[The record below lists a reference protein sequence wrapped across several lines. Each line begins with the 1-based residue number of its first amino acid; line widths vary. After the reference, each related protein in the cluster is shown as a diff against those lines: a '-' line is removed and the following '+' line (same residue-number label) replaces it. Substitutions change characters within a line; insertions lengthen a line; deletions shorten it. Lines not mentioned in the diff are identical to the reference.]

1 MAADMKFDFSF
12 GRNEMLSMKL
22 KFASLAAMATVGLIA
37 TSAEA
42 EDLTLWTLNFDNNA
56 ANVALKKVASDFETA
71 NPGTH
76 VEIVQRGID
85 EHKTALRVA
94 AGSSKGPDIFFSWAG
109 LGLGGEYVKAGL
121 ALPMDKY
128 YTQYKWADELLPS
141 AAAFADLYPGGKYGV
156 PFTFKGEAV
165 YYNKKLF
172 QQAGITEEPKTYEE
186 FVADAAKLKTAGIPA
201 FTFGG
206 SVNWHVMRL
215 MDVLLETKC
224 GADKHDALMSM
235 KVDWTKES
243 CATDAFTEFAK
254 WTKDYTL
261 QPFMG
266 IDNKQ
271 SYSLFTA
278 GRAAMM
284 LEGDWLVSQLD
295 GTGANLDDY
304 GMFPFPTNTDRLY
317 GFAEYNYISTKSKN
331 PDLAAKFLDYFL
343 STKVQQDTLGQFS
356 STSINKN
363 VHYENQKPLEA
374 KWLDVFNKYSKVY
387 MNGDQAFPLDVTTE
401 YFRVINDVA
410 AGNIQPADAA
420 KQLQT
425 FIAGRT

>member
-1 MAADMKFDFSF
+1 
-12 GRNEMLSMKL
+12 MLTLSEKL
-22 KFASLAAMATVGLIA
+22 KTASIVAIAMASLSATPVL
-37 TSAEA
+37 A
-42 EDLTLWTLNFDNNA
+42 EDITLWTLNFDNNA
-56 ANVALKKVASDFETA
+56 ANGALKKVATDFEAA

-76 VEIVQRGID
+76 VEIVQRAVD

-94 AGSSKGPDIFFSWAG
+94 AGSDKGPDIYFSWAG

-121 ALPMDKY
+121 SLPLDKY
-128 YTQYKWADELLPS
+128 YTEYKWNDELLPS
-141 AAAFADLYPGGKYGV
+141 AAAFADLYTGGKHGV

-172 QQAGITEEPKTYEE
+172 EQAGIKEEPKTYEE
-186 FVADAAKLKTAGIPA
+186 LLAAADKLKAAGIPA

-206 SVNWHVMRL
+206 TVNWHVMRL
-215 MDVLLETKC
+215 MDVILETKC
-224 GADKHDALMSM
+224 GAEKHDALKAMTL
-235 KVDWTKES
+235 DWTKEP
-243 CATDAFTEFAK
+243 CATDAFAEFAK

-284 LEGDWLVSQLD
+284 LEGDWLVSQLN
-295 GTGANLDDY
+295 GSGANLDDY
-304 GMFPFPTNTDRLY
+304 GIFPFPTNTDRLY

-331 PDLAAKFLDYFL
+331 PDIAAKFLDYFL
-343 STKVQQDTLGQFS
+343 STKVQQDLVGQIS
-356 STSINKN
+356 SISVNKN
-363 VHYENQKPLEA
+363 VQYTNQKPLEA
-374 KWLDVFNKYSKVY
+374 EWLDIFKTYDKIY

-410 AGNIQPADAA
+410 SGSIEPADAA
-420 KQLQT
+420 KQMQA

>member
-1 MAADMKFDFSF
+1 MAGNFKYARWFGAAAIAAAAFSAT
-12 GRNEMLSMKL
+12 N
-22 KFASLAAMATVGLIA
+22 AA
-37 TSAEA
+37 A
-42 EDLTLWTLNFDNNA
+42 EDLTLWTLNFDNGA
-56 ANVALKKVASDFETA
+56 ANSALKKVAKDFEAA

-76 VEIVQRGID
+76 IEIVQRGVD

-94 AGSSKGPDIFFSWAG
+94 AGSSKGPDIYFSWAG

-121 ALPMDKY
+121 SLPLDKY
-128 YTQYKWADELLPS
+128 YTQYKWNDELLPS
-141 AAAFADLYPGGKYGV
+141 AAAFADLYPGGKHGV
-156 PFTFKGEAV
+156 PFTFKGEAI

-172 QQAGITEEPKTYEE
+172 QKAGITGEPKTYEE
-186 FVADAAKLKTAGIPA
+186 LLAAADKLKAAGIPA

-224 GADKHDALMSM
+224 GADKHDALMAM
-235 KVDWTKES
+235 KADWTKEP

-261 QPFMG
+261 KPFMG
-266 IDNKQ
+266 ISNQQ
-271 SYSLFTA
+271 SYTLFVA

-284 LEGDWLVSQLD
+284 LEGDWLVSQLS
-295 GTGANLDDY
+295 GSKVNLDDY
-304 GMFPFPTNTDRLY
+304 GIVPFPTNTNRLY
-317 GFAEYNYISTKSKN
+317 GFAEYNYVSTKSKS

-343 STKVQQDTLGQFS
+343 STKVQQDLVGQIS
-356 STSINKN
+356 SISVNKN
-363 VHYENQKPLEA
+363 VQYTDQKPLEA
-374 KWLDVFNKYSKVY
+374 KWLDIFKTYSKVY

-410 AGNIQPADAA
+410 SGNIQPADAA

>member
-1 MAADMKFDFSF
+1 MSF
-12 GRNEMLSMKL
+12 CRGR
-22 KFASLAAMATVGLIA
+22 
-37 TSAEA
+37 
-42 EDLTLWTLNFDNNA
+42 
-56 ANVALKKVASDFETA
+56 
-71 NPGTH
+71 
-76 VEIVQRGID
+76 
-85 EHKTALRVA
+85 
-94 AGSSKGPDIFFSWAG
+94 
-109 LGLGGEYVKAGL
+109 
-121 ALPMDKY
+121 
-128 YTQYKWADELLPS
+128 
-141 AAAFADLYPGGKYGV
+141 AFADLYAGGKQGV

-186 FVADAAKLKTAGIPA
+186 FLADAEKLKAAGIPA

-215 MDVLLETKC
+215 MDVILETKC
-224 GADKHDALMSM
+224 GAEKHDALKSM
-235 KVDWTKES
+235 KADWSTEA

-284 LEGDWLVSQLD
+284 LEGDWLVSQLENS
-295 GTGANLDDY
+295 GANLDDY
-304 GMFPFPTNTDRLY
+304 GMFPFPTNTQRLY
-317 GFAEYNYISTKSKN
+317 GFAEYNYISTKSPN

-343 STKVQQDTLGQFS
+343 STKVQQDLVGQIS
-356 STSINKN
+356 STSVNKN
-363 VHYENQKPLEA
+363 VQYANLKPLEA
-374 KWLDVFNKYSKVY
+374 EWLDVFKTYGKVY

-410 AGNIQPADAA
+410 AGNTAPADAA

>member
-1 MAADMKFDFSF
+1 MTMKTTLLAT
-12 GRNEMLSMKL
+12 LSV
-22 KFASLAAMATVGLIA
+22 LAITA
-37 TSAEA
+37 TSLKA

-56 ANVALKKVASDFETA
+56 ANVALKKVATDFEAA
-71 NPGTH
+71 NPGTK

-94 AGSSKGPDIFFSWAG
+94 AGSNKGPDIYFSWAG

-121 ALPMDKY
+121 SAPLDKY
-128 YTQYKWADELLPS
+128 YTEYKWNDELLPA
-141 AAAFADLYPGGKYGV
+141 AAAFADLYAGGKQGV

-186 FVADAAKLKTAGIPA
+186 FLADAEKLKAAGIPA

-215 MDVLLETKC
+215 MDVILETKC
-224 GADKHDALMSM
+224 GAEKHDALKSM
-235 KVDWTKES
+235 KADWSTEA

-284 LEGDWLVSQLD
+284 LEGDWLVSQLE
-295 GTGANLDDY
+295 TSGANLDDY
-304 GMFPFPTNTDRLY
+304 GMFPFPTNTQRLY
-317 GFAEYNYISTKSKN
+317 GFAEYNYISTKSPN

-343 STKVQQDTLGQFS
+343 STKVQQDLVGQIS
-356 STSINKN
+356 STSVNKN
-363 VHYENQKPLEA
+363 VQYANLKPLEA
-374 KWLDVFNKYSKVY
+374 EWLDVFKTYGKVY

-410 AGNIQPADAA
+410 AGNTAPADAA